1 MTMLGNV
8 ILGMGAM
15 FFTFIAVPLYILVIE
30 YPIEKVNNGTLRK
43 QVNIKQKEENSS

>member
-15 FFTFIAVPLYILVIE
+15 FITFIIVPIYILVIE
-30 YPIEKVNNGTLRK
+30 YPMNKANNSFLRENF
-43 QVNIKQKEENSS
+43 NIKS

>member
-15 FFTFIAVPLYILVIE
+15 FFTFVVVPIYIFVIE
-30 YPIEKVNNGTLRK
+30 YPLNKANDYVLRR
-43 QVNIKQKEENSS
+43 